1 MTQTIIDVQHHPE
14 PISHTKNWLKIS
26 QALQIHRQV
35 VTSVTQLFTAINSD
49 AHINHVWMDIECVQ
63 PPQIINV
70 GRLVDCVRMVCEY
83 NNRCVPP
90 LVLRVSEH
98 CDLNLLRSV
107 LDQDVLGVV
116 VHSDLKLKRIMLE
129 AVSNFLMRTPHSSTS
144 VVKLLTD
151 QPALFRKVDDRKT
164 HFTYLIPST
173 PRMIAQQT
181 MLGFCEHMRITMD
194 RCESWM
200 QLISKL
206 QMTNYSTDV
215 VIVDLAVITGVHGSS
230 LMDMINCVHT
240 VRRSVTH
247 KNNFRLYVAVAAHAD
262 LNVIRQ
268 VLKTPGV
275 HGLCPILT
283 QGFDQNDLQ
292 LAVTHMC
299 LYQNHIPDQIQQRLK
314 QRKHT
319 SHKKSS
325 SAKLTPR
332 QAEIFE
338 LITKHAASNK
348 VIAHRLKISEGAVKT
363 HVGNLLRK
371 FGLRSRTELA
381 VYNPG

>member
-1 MTQTIIDVQHHPE
+1 MTQIIIDVQHHPE
-14 PISHTKNWLKIS
+14 PVSHTKNWLKIS

-35 VTSVTQLFTAINSD
+35 VTSVPQLFTVMNSD

-63 PPQIINV
+63 PPQIASLAH
-70 GRLVDCVRMVCEY
+70 LVACLRTICQY

-90 LVLRVSEH
+90 LVVTVSEH
-98 CDLNLLRSV
+98 CDLSLLRSL
-107 LDQDVLGVV
+107 LDQQVLGVV
-116 VHSDLKLKRIMLE
+116 VRSDLKLKRIMLE

-144 VVKLLTD
+144 VEKLLTD
-151 QPALFRKVDDRKT
+151 QPALFSKVDDRKT

-173 PRMIAQQT
+173 PSMIAQQT
-181 MLGFCEHMRITMD
+181 LLGFCEHMRITMD
-194 RCESWM
+194 RCENWM

-206 QMTNYSTDV
+206 QLPHYSTDV
-215 VIVDLAVITGVHGSS
+215 VIVDLAVITGVQGSS
-230 LMDMINCVHT
+230 IMDMINCVHT

-247 KNNFRLYVAVAAHAD
+247 KNNFRLYVAVAADAD
-262 LNVIRQ
+262 LSVVRQ

-283 QGFDQNDLQ
+283 QGFDQNDLE

-299 LYQNHIPDQIQQRLK
+299 LYQNHIPDQIQQKLNP
-314 QRKHT
+314 
-319 SHKKSS
+319 KKSVAARS
-325 SAKLTPR
+325 FTARLTPR

-338 LITKHAASNK
+338 LVTKHAASNK

-363 HVGNLLRK
+363 HVTSLLRK

-381 VYNPG
+381 VYKLR